1 MIFSLNTFQK
11 FSKLRKIEVVKA
23 GEVEVKPFVLNDF
36 MQNSVQEAKQETS
49 KKVNKKELKRLAKQM
64 GLNYSDDEIQAIKKL
79 IEAYETKRVE
89 NR

>member
-1 MIFSLNTFQK
+1 M
-11 FSKLRKIEVVKA
+11 RKVEVVKA
-23 GEVEVKPFVLNDF
+23 GEVEVKPFILDDF
-36 MQNSVQEAKQETS
+36 IQNSVEEARTEAS
-49 KKVNKKELKRLAKQM
+49 KKANKKVSKKELKSLAKEM